1 MAGFFRVLWRINA
14 VLAFGAALLAIVF
27 LTLFSR
33 DRIKQPLL
41 NYFVPQATVQAVK
54 APAVYSYSLEPDLF
68 IGASDNQD
76 NFELYR
82 LLRWGN
88 SSAHPGTP
96 DASATVN
103 ILVIDK
109 KTGNNTWLFPGYD
122 RVITGQEAMLTG
134 HWYYHEPQVDDDV
147 PVELMVLKVVEADTN
162 GDGFLSNADRQTLY
176 VARFPNGVPE
186 KILSADQIYFTRQ
199 QGKEFL
205 VSHRDKA
212 VSYFTTFS
220 LPDFQQ
226 VKQTIVKD
234 MPQ

>member
-41 NYFVPQATVQAVK
+41 NYFVPQPLVQAVK
-54 APAVYSYSLEPDLF
+54 APTAYSYSLEPDLF

-76 NFELYR
+76 DFELYR

-109 KTGNNTWLFPGYD
+109 KTGNNTWLFSGYD

-134 HWYYHEPQVDDDV
+134 RWYYHEPQVDDDV
-147 PVELMVLKVVEADTN
+147 PVELMVLKVVEADSN

-176 VARFPNGVPE
+176 VARFPTGVPE
-186 KILSADQIYFTRQ
+186 KILTADQIYFTRQ

-205 VSHRDKA
+205 VSYRDKA